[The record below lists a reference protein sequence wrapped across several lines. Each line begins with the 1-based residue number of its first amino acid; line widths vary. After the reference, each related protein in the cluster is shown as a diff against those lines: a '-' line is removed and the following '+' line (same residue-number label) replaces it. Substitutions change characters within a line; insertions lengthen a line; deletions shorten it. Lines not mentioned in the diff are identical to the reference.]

1 MTDRKPRTT
10 SATKPRLTADDWAEA
25 ALEVMAAGGL
35 DAVAVEPLAQ
45 RLGTTKGSFY
55 WHFSNRQALLVA
67 ALEAWERLHTAAVI
81 TEVEAEDDPARRL
94 RRLLR
99 LVLPHSRE
107 DRIEIALLAS
117 ARDPLVAPVMQRV
130 TRARV
135 GYVAEQYRA
144 LGCPAEEAGQ
154 RALLAVGVYLGHL
167 QLEHAAP
174 GILPAEDAAWQR
186 HLDRVEAALGLD
198 RTSGGTG
205 Q

>member
-1 MTDRKPRTT
+1 MTERKSRT
-10 SATKPRLTADDWAEA
+10 ATESKPRLTADDWAEA

-55 WHFSNRQALLVA
+55 WHFANRKALLVA

-81 TEVEAEDDPARRL
+81 TAVEAEAEPAQRL
-94 RRLLR
+94 RRLFR
-99 LVLPHSRE
+99 LVLLDSRE

-144 LGCPAEEAGQ
+144 LGCPDEEAEQ

-174 GILPAEDAAWQR
+174 GILPAEEGAWQR
-186 HLDRVEAALGLD
+186 HLARVETALGLD
-198 RTSGGTG
+198 RTSGGG
-205 Q
+205 EQ